1 MLTWRGLRGQ
11 ERQEAPRAHQ
21 VRSRPSHTAPQ
32 AMHSRLNSSTPQF
45 TWPSSSCMQTQS
57 QPPIMTSASGQS
69 ALHRVRQVH
78 GPNKS
83 WLT

>member
-1 MLTWRGLRGQ
+1 MLTWRCLRGQ

-21 VRSRPSHTAPQ
+21 VRNSPSHTAPQ

-57 QPPIMTSASGQS
+57 QPSIMISVLNHDFSNCTAG
-69 ALHRVRQVH
+69 
-78 GPNKS
+78 
-83 WLT
+83 